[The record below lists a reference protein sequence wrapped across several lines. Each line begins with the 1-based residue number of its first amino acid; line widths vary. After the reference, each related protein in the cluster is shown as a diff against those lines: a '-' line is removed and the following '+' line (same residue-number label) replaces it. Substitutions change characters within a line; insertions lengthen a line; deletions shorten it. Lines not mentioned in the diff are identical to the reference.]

1 MRRPQAHTAA
11 PLPALVLALVFV
23 FLLVLAL
30 CAPALG
36 QTAQTQSS
44 GVVNTW
50 DVPLTEILI
59 SQSRQGHGDH
69 LELRNGQ
76 LGSAATVSI
85 WKQRQDR
92 LRELTRRIDE
102 RMNSVFVLAADLT
115 LVYEVAVSFEE
126 IVDIQERTVRLAV
139 KHPYAAPLMLTEQ
152 ERIVSD
158 AWDLLRFVQLLAL
171 SYGDIS
177 RMKASSRQAVY
188 RQLRDQMQAIK
199 SRCLGLMH
207 TLEQMDLQR
216 ALDATKVG
224 RYVSQDRAIV
234 REILKTMQ

>member
-1 MRRPQAHTAA
+1 M
-11 PLPALVLALVFV
+11 
-23 FLLVLAL
+23 
-30 CAPALG
+30 
-36 QTAQTQSS
+36 
-44 GVVNTW
+44 
-50 DVPLTEILI
+50 
-59 SQSRQGHGDH
+59 
-69 LELRNGQ
+69 
-76 LGSAATVSI
+76 

-92 LRELTRRIDE
+92 LKELTRRIDE

-139 KHPYAAPLMLTEQ
+139 KHPYAAPIMITEQ

-188 RQLRDQMQAIK
+188 RQLRDQVQAIK
-199 SRCLGLMH
+199 SRCLGLMY
-207 TLEQMDLQR
+207 TLERMDLQR

>member
-1 MRRPQAHTAA
+1 MRKPQAHTAA
-11 PLPALVLALVFV
+11 A
-23 FLLVLAL
+23 FLGLLL
-30 CAPALG
+30 TSIRPAPAMS
-36 QTAQTQSS
+36 QSS
-44 GVVNTW
+44 GAVNTW

-76 LGSAATVSI
+76 IGSAATVSI

-92 LRELTRRIDE
+92 LRELTKKIDE

-115 LVYEVAVSFEE
+115 LVYEVAISFEE

-139 KHPYAAPLMLTEQ
+139 KHPYAAPIIITEQ

-188 RQLRDQMQAIK
+188 RQLRDQVQAIK